1 MGLKWFV
8 LRAKP
13 RSESLAVRELERDDL
28 EVFAPMVKRRHV
40 RSGPDKA
47 PLFPGYLFVRCD
59 PENNGWPYFRP
70 GQHLLGWV
78 NFRGEVP
85 WLPDE
90 VIANLKLKC
99 DEINQEGGMWRQYK
113 PGEIVRVD
121 SAAIQSFA
129 QVLEDGKTAR
139 SRVKVLLNFLDRMVP
154 AQVSR
159 EDIQPIEGMSESKS
173 HPPRRTRGR
182 GRWIDGFRPT
192 ALATG

>member
-1 MGLKWFV
+1 MGQKWFV

-13 RSESLAVRELERDDL
+13 RSEFLAEVELERDEI
-28 EVFAPMVKRRHV
+28 EVFAPLVKKRHA
-40 RSGPDKA
+40 RKGLTKA

-59 PENNGWPYFRP
+59 PEINGWPSFRP
-70 GQHLLGWV
+70 GQHVLGWV

-90 VIANLKLKC
+90 VISNLKQHC
-99 DEINQEGGMWRQYK
+99 DEMNQVGGMWRQYK
-113 PGEIVRVD
+113 PGEIVRVE
-121 SAAIQSFA
+121 SASIQSFA
-129 QVLEDGKTAR
+129 QVLEDGKTAQ

-159 EDIQPIEGMSESKS
+159 EDIQLVEGMSESKS

-182 GRWIDGFRPT
+182 GRWIQGFRPPDV
-192 ALATG
+192 AIG